1 MPKSILIVRVAG
13 EESHRNAVELAR
25 TIEQSGYQPRILTY
39 WLDSE
44 HNSTSPG
51 WAVPPLLRSEI
62 ADAPR
67 FSDFAFD
74 SINGYRLNLP
84 QLMSH
89 SYGVGELRPDTLLP
103 ESPWAQHLRGV
114 AHCFKQTLVALN
126 PAYVLVP
133 NGAEVISAIIAEV
146 CSQNSV
152 KFLYWESSFFP
163 GYHFVDPYAPHFY
176 RGLSLF
182 DKAWPPAI
190 TETRTLEKARAFI
203 RRFITERRSK
213 YDQTS
218 EMIDLTHMQNWITAD
233 ARPIVFIQQQVPTDA
248 NVIVNLGAYDDYEA
262 SLQAA
267 IDSIPPDWRLLT
279 KSHPKGGLRRLP
291 RVRMQDSFDAT
302 GIAIHDILERVSV
315 VATMSS
321 NVGLEALLYDL
332 PVAVWGEPIY
342 SRKGCTTE
350 LSDPSRLGAYL
361 SAPPPPLDP
370 MKRDVLI
377 HHVLET
383 GLVRHRDIDRL
394 NELLGM
400 ATSIPRSFANFY
412 PDRIR
417 RISNA
422 ARALEAQLKIEP
434 RLETALSKLD
444 DADRD
449 LIKAVAG
456 PSLSKHSYGGA
467 ICSPKDDIVEPNYQS
482 LFSAK
487 AAHKLVRYRGNLQ
500 NHHAPDNLLRSLCDK
515 CSTSTFVA
523 LEIHIPGIQTE
534 YIQRLNTDNIVSIIS
549 EIDPGIHVEVRGRAG
564 RELTRNIDGASIVF
578 ILLRRRQGL
587 LEPLISRL
595 VSQRLRSVL
604 RYERSYL
611 EAALFST
618 KCQRSRDGAKI
629 WISGP
634 ISREHVIYGPYRNL
648 PAGNW
653 RVQLLLSSNSEAA
666 ETQWTF
672 DAVLNG
678 EIVSI
683 VEWFC
688 QGNKQPPAFEFDTE
702 TDGKIELRMW
712 CHSLGK
718 GETFVFL
725 GVELQDATS

>member
-1 MPKSILIVRVAG
+1 
-13 EESHRNAVELAR
+13 
-25 TIEQSGYQPRILTY
+25 
-39 WLDSE
+39 
-44 HNSTSPG
+44 
-51 WAVPPLLRSEI
+51 
-62 ADAPR
+62 
-67 FSDFAFD
+67 
-74 SINGYRLNLP
+74 
-84 QLMSH
+84 MSH

-114 AHCFKQTLVALN
+114 AHCFTQTLVALN

-133 NGAEVISAIIAEV
+133 NGAEVISAIIADV
-146 CSQNSV
+146 CSHNSV
-152 KFLYWESSFFP
+152 NFLYWESPFFS
-163 GYHFVDPYAPHFY
+163 GHHFVDPYSPHFY

-182 DKAWPPAI
+182 DKSWPPTI
-190 TETRTLEKARAFI
+190 TEKRTLKKARAFV
-203 RRFITERRSK
+203 RRFMSERRSK

-218 EMIDLTHMQNWITAD
+218 EIDDLTRLQNWITAD
-233 ARPIVFIQQQVPTDA
+233 TRPIVFIPQQVPTDA
-248 NVIVNLGAYDDYEA
+248 NVVVNLGAYDDYEA

-267 IDSIPPDWRLLT
+267 IDSIPPDWRLLM

-291 RVRMQDSFDAT
+291 RIRMQDSFDAT
-302 GIAIHDILERVSV
+302 GIAIHDILERVAV

-332 PVAVWGEPIY
+332 PVAVWGQPIY

-361 SAPPPPLDP
+361 SAPLPPLDP
-370 MKRDVLI
+370 MKRDILV

-383 GLVRHRDIDRL
+383 GLVRHRNIDQL
-394 NELLGM
+394 NERLGM
-400 ATSIPRSFANFY
+400 ATNIPRSFANFY

-417 RISNA
+417 RISKA
-422 ARALEAQLKIEP
+422 ARALEAQLKIDP
-434 RLETALSKLD
+434 RLETALTKLD
-444 DADRD
+444 GADRD
-449 LIKAVAG
+449 LIEAVAG

-467 ICSPKDDIVEPNYQS
+467 ICSPKADIVEPNYRS

-487 AAHKLVRYRGNLQ
+487 AAQELVRYRGNLQ
-500 NHHAPDNLLRSLCDK
+500 NHHAPDNLLRSLCDR
-515 CSTSTFVA
+515 CSTSTLVA
-523 LEIHIPGIQTE
+523 LEIRNPGVQGD
-534 YIQRLNTDNIVSIIS
+534 YVQRLNADNIVSIIS
-549 EIDPGIHVEVRGRAG
+549 EIDPSIQVEVRGRAG
-564 RELTRNIDGASIVF
+564 RELTQSIDGASIAF

-587 LEPLISRL
+587 LEPIISRL
-595 VSQRLRSVL
+595 VSRRLRSVL

-618 KCQRSRDGAKI
+618 KCQRSRDGATI

-634 ISREHVIYGPYRNL
+634 INRGHVIYGPYRNL

-666 ETQWTF
+666 QTQWTF

-688 QGNKQPPAFEFDTE
+688 QDNKPPPAFEFDTE
-702 TDGKIELRMW
+702 TGGIIEFRIW

-718 GETFVFL
+718 GETFAFQ